1 MKTKNILTFA
11 GFGLALLGGY
21 LWMIGQISMGMILW
35 GLTFL
40 IIFRINRMNKNK
52 LKNKN
57 KFNNKH
63 NKQINSKDNDV

>member
-1 MKTKNILTFA
+1 MNTNNILTFI
-11 GFGLALLGGY
+11 GIGLALLGGY
-21 LWMIGQISMGMILW
+21 VWMVGNISIALILW

-57 KFNNKH
+57 KFKNKH
-63 NKQINSKDNDV
+63 KQINSKDKDV

>member
-1 MKTKNILTFA
+1 MKTKNILVFA

-21 LWMIGQISMGMILW
+21 LWMIGQISIAMILW

-40 IIFRINRMNKNK
+40 IIFRINRMNKNR

-63 NKQINSKDNDV
+63 KQINPKDDDA

>member
-1 MKTKNILTFA
+1 MKTKNILTLA

-21 LWMIGQISMGMILW
+21 LWMIGQITFGMILW

-40 IIFRINRMNKNK
+40 IIYRINRMNKNR
-52 LKNKN
+52 LKYKN

-63 NKQINSKDNDV
+63 KQINSKDDDI

>member
-1 MKTKNILTFA
+1 MKTTNILTFT

-21 LWMIGQISMGMILW
+21 LWMLGQISIAMILW

-40 IIFRINRMNKNK
+40 IILRINRMNKKRLN
-52 LKNKN
+52 NKN

-63 NKQINSKDNDV
+63 

>member
-1 MKTKNILTFA
+1 MKTKNILTLT
-11 GFGLALLGGY
+11 GIGLALLGGY
-21 LWMIGQISMGMILW
+21 LWMIGQISIGMILW

-40 IIFRINRMNKNK
+40 IIFRINRTNKNR

-63 NKQINSKDNDV
+63 KQINSKDDNV

>member
-1 MKTKNILTFA
+1 MNNNNILTFT

-21 LWMIGQISMGMILW
+21 LWMIGQISIAMILW

-40 IIFRINRMNKNK
+40 IIFRINRINKNR

-57 KFNNKH
+57 KFKNKH
-63 NKQINSKDNDV
+63 KQINSKDEEDV

>member
-1 MKTKNILTFA
+1 MKTKNILAFA

-21 LWMIGQISMGMILW
+21 LWMIGQITFGMILW

-40 IIFRINRMNKNK
+40 IIFRINRMNKNR

-57 KFNNKH
+57 KYSNKH
-63 NKQINSKDNDV
+63 KQINSKDDDV

>member
-1 MKTKNILTFA
+1 MKTKNILAFT
-11 GFGLALLGGY
+11 GIGLALFGGY
-21 LWMIGQISMGMILW
+21 LWMIGQISFGMILW

-40 IIFRINRMNKNK
+40 IIFRINRMNKNR

-63 NKQINSKDNDV
+63 KQINSKDDDV